1 MFPNCNEF
9 KNHFQHSTF
18 VPSRSDDTSILNR
31 ILLFSSFNT
40 HNNTN
45 NNTIISD
52 IENDS
57 CPNDSDSG
65 ILSSDTLAGM
75 NGNQVVLFNKSGISI
90 VISSN
95 NAIYKCD
102 FEAEVLKYGD
112 IFNGYYLPP
121 YSTRTPRTGAC
132 KFTNSSPRL
141 REQLVLKELFDI
153 GKYDLDSD
161 LNNVCGDSFN
171 NFYENGYCY
180 SPVAPARTPQIII
193 ILNDSGI
200 GIPRIDTRIYPNDF
214 FKGVYGVVWDEN
226 NIVNVISSGM

>member
-1 MFPNCNEF
+1 MSPNHNEF
-9 KNHFQHSTF
+9 KNHFHSTF
-18 VPSRSDDTSILNR
+18 VSRRSDDTSIVNR

-40 HNNTN
+40 NNNTN
-45 NNTIISD
+45 NNTIID
-52 IENDS
+52 NDS
-57 CPNDSDSG
+57 CPNDSDNG
-65 ILSSDTLAGM
+65 ILSSDTLTGM

-90 VISSN
+90 VISNN
-95 NAIYKCD
+95 NAIYECE

-112 IFNGYYLPP
+112 IFNGYYPPP
-121 YSTRTPRTGAC
+121 YSTPTPRTPAF
-132 KFTNSSPRL
+132 KFTNSCPRL
-141 REQLVLKELFDI
+141 REQLVLKDLFDI

-161 LNNVCGDSFN
+161 LNNVCGDGFN
-171 NFYENGYCY
+171 NSYENGYCY